1 MFMKRIH
8 LKRQIGFFLFRV
20 WSWAKRMHGEV
31 QTENLRRNGSE
42 GSVGG
47 DVVLAHAENISIGK
61 NSYVN
66 GGMLAASPNAEISI
80 GSNCLISY
88 GVHMRTD
95 MHRHDLFSETPM
107 IDQGLDEKS
116 IRIGDN
122 VWIGFGAQIMS
133 GVSVGSNS
141 IIAAGAVVTKNV
153 PSYEVWGGIPARR
166 LR

>member
-1 MFMKRIH
+1 
-8 LKRQIGFFLFRV
+8 
-20 WSWAKRMHGEV
+20 
-31 QTENLRRNGSE
+31 
-42 GSVGG
+42 
-47 DVVLAHAENISIGK
+47 
-61 NSYVN
+61 
-66 GGMLAASPNAEISI
+66 
-80 GSNCLISY
+80 
-88 GVHMRTD
+88 
-95 MHRHDLFSETPM
+95 M